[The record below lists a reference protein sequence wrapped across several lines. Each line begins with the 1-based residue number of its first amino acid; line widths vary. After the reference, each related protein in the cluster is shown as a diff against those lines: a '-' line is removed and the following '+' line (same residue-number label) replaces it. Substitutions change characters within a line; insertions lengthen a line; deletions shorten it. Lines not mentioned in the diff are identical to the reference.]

1 MPNWAWSGHSAHFP
15 FSLPLA
21 RGPTVTSPRGRT
33 TDWWGPRADIAGWR
47 GVSYV
52 PLTSRTHL
60 SSFHFI
66 FFVDT
71 VLAYMWDHRGSDCR
85 SSSPFFGRA
94 VQLARGI
101 WGTRRLLRAL
111 GPTFWGF
118 KATWCVPNP
127 HLTRR
132 PPTPPLNSSAAV
144 AHDRRRL
151 VPSSPPFGA
160 HNRGSV
166 VRRGVWIALGGQS
179 GWARPRLI
187 VNSSP

>member
-47 GVSYV
+47 GVSCV

-94 VQLARGI
+94 VQLAQDAGTLTSVSTWDKNPPPKCLPVPPVLRGI
-101 WGTRRLLRAL
+101 
-111 GPTFWGF
+111 
-118 KATWCVPNP
+118 
-127 HLTRR
+127 
-132 PPTPPLNSSAAV
+132 
-144 AHDRRRL
+144 
-151 VPSSPPFGA
+151 PS
-160 HNRGSV
+160 
-166 VRRGVWIALGGQS
+166 
-179 GWARPRLI
+179 
-187 VNSSP
+187 